1 MEKYAGI
8 DIAKRTHWMCVTDG
22 EGHFLMEP
30 RPYDNDADGLSRM
43 VADLDLCGGD
53 VAVGMES
60 TGCYWRSCYKV
71 LAEGGYPVSV
81 INPVVTCAERKSGN
95 LGRAKTDRVD
105 CLVVADALRKQGIAP
120 TPSPDA
126 DAAQLRDLCRF
137 RRAVSESMSRT
148 KIQAVALLDQVWP
161 EYGKLFSDKFGD
173 SSRSVLRR
181 C

>member
-22 EGHFLMEP
+22 EGRLIMEP
-30 RPYDNDADGLSRM
+30 RPYGNDSEGLSRM
-43 VADLDLCGGD
+43 VADLDLYGGD

-81 INPVVTCAERKSGN
+81 INPVKTCAERKQGN

-105 CLVVADALRKQGIAP
+105 CLVIADTLRKQGIP
-120 TPSPDA
+120 
-126 DAAQLRDLCRF
+126 C
-137 RRAVSESMSRT
+137 
-148 KIQAVALLDQVWP
+148 
-161 EYGKLFSDKFGD
+161 
-173 SSRSVLRR
+173 
-181 C
+181 